1 LVLSVADIGR
11 WNPDAVRDVFNAAR
25 NRYEA
30 ARFAAEELGTLPAFA
45 TWGGDAADAARQAI
59 GKTRAD
65 LDAHG
70 AEALAVAQAADQEAD
85 GIEDVKR
92 RLNDLKSQA
101 NSLHMQIDELSNTV
115 RPGPDF
121 RGDAKAARD
130 AVSRLQPQLDK
141 IVAEANRVDAAFTG
155 RSDCRM

>member
-1 LVLSVADIGR
+1 
-11 WNPDAVRDVFNAAR
+11 
-25 NRYEA
+25 
-30 ARFAAEELGTLPAFA
+30 
-45 TWGGDAADAARQAI
+45 
-59 GKTRAD
+59 

-70 AEALAVAQAADQEAD
+70 GEALAVAQAADQAAD
-85 GIEDVKR
+85 GIEDVKH

-121 RGDAKAARD
+121 RGDAKAAQD

-141 IVAEANRVDAAFTG
+141 IVGEANRVDDGWRTRSTWPAARSRYRRTSDRPSEPTG
-155 RSDCRM
+155 